1 MGLAVSFG
9 LCSATTVADGYGHET
24 ADTSVVGETRS
35 ALQVSAHS
43 GVLTALNQAPL
54 GIAIFDREMR
64 YLAASS
70 RFLTEQGLPG
80 DLPLVG
86 RLHYDVFPE
95 IPQRWRDIHAHAL
108 AAGVELSHDA
118 DPFERADGHV
128 DWIRW
133 SLKPWRTDDGK
144 IGGLV
149 LYTEFVTPSV
159 EARARLEAAE
169 ARYRAVFDQAAMGVA
184 RVSPD
189 GTFLEVNDRFCSML
203 RYSRDELK
211 DLTFQQITHP
221 DDLNSNVVLAD
232 ALLAGAIETYSM
244 EKRYLTKHG
253 EVVWNNLTVALVR
266 KSSGEPDYF
275 ISIIDDIGA
284 RKRAEAEQKRYQG
297 QLRLMI
303 NELNHRV
310 KNTLATVQSMAS
322 QTLRSESDPDVVYE
336 KLEARLLGLSQAH
349 DVLTRER
356 WHGAELQD
364 VADRA
369 LGPFLGAT
377 PGQIIIQGPPAW
389 LQPGAALSMALIF
402 HELATNAVKYGALS
416 VEGGRVDLSWTLAGP
431 DLTITWAE
439 SGGPPVSPPTRK
451 GFGTRLIERGLR
463 GELRGAATMAYQPGG
478 LICTMRAQ
486 LSERSDPLSQFENV

>member
-1 MGLAVSFG
+1 M
-9 LCSATTVADGYGHET
+9 SA
-24 ADTSVVGETRS
+24 
-35 ALQVSAHS
+35 
-43 GVLTALNQAPL
+43 GVLTALSQAPL

-70 RFLTEQGLPG
+70 RYLTEQGLPG

-86 RLHYDVFPE
+86 RRHYDVFPD
-95 IPQRWRDIHAHAL
+95 IPQRWREIHTRAL
-108 AAGVELSHDA
+108 MEGAELSHDA

-133 SLKPWRTDDGK
+133 SLKPWRTDDGE

-184 RVSPD
+184 RVMPD
-189 GTFLEVNDRFCSML
+189 GRFLEVNDRFCAML

-211 DLTFQQITHP
+211 DMTFQQITHP
-221 DDLNSNVVLAD
+221 DDLNSNIALTA
-232 ALLAGAIETYSM
+232 ALLAGSIETYSM
-244 EKRYLTKHG
+244 EKRYLTKDG

-266 KSSGEPDYF
+266 TSAGEPDYF

-284 RKRAEAEQKRYQG
+284 RKQAEAEQKRYQD

-322 QTLRSESDPDVVYE
+322 QTLRGESDPRVVYE
-336 KLEARLLGLSQAH
+336 KLEARLMGLSQAH

-369 LGPFLGAT
+369 LGPFLGST
-377 PGQIIIQGPPAW
+377 PGQIVLQGPSAW

-416 VEGGRVDLSWTLAGP
+416 VEGGRVDLTWTLDGA
-431 DLTITWAE
+431 DLALTWAE
-439 SGGPPVSPPTRK
+439 HGGPPVSPPTRK

-463 GELRGAATMAYQPGG
+463 GDLRGTARMSYEPGG
-478 LICTMRAQ
+478 LVCTMRAR
-486 LSERSDPLSQFENV
+486 LAGRSDPPSLFEGA

>member
-1 MGLAVSFG
+1 MQRPSSLAAVG
-9 LCSATTVADGYGHET
+9 RQTPG
-24 ADTSVVGETRS
+24 VVDEART

-43 GVLTALNQAPL
+43 GVLTALSQAPL

-86 RLHYDVFPE
+86 RHHYEVFPD
-95 IPQRWRDIHAHAL
+95 IPERWREIHRRAL
-108 AAGVELSHDA
+108 AEGLELSHEA
-118 DPFERADGHV
+118 DPFERSNGRV

-133 SLKPWRTDDGK
+133 SLKPWRDDDGE

-149 LYTEFVTPSV
+149 LYTEFVTPAV

-184 RVSPD
+184 RVAPD
-189 GTFLEVNDRFCSML
+189 GRLLEMNDRFCAML
-203 RYSRDELK
+203 GYDRDELTGM
-211 DLTFQQITHP
+211 DFQQITHP
-221 DDLNSNVVLAD
+221 DDLASNITLTD
-232 ALLAGAIETYSM
+232 ALLAGSIETYSM
-244 EKRYLTKHG
+244 EKRYIAKG
-253 EVVWNNLTVALVR
+253 GQVVWNNLTVALVR
-266 KSSGEPDYF
+266 NTAGEPDYF

-284 RKRAEAEQKRYQG
+284 RKQAEAEQKRYQG

-322 QTLRSESDPDVVYE
+322 QTLRGESDPEIVYE

-349 DVLTRER
+349 DVLTREH
-356 WHGAELQD
+356 WHGAELRD
-364 VADRA
+364 LAERA
-369 LGPFLGAT
+369 LGPFLDAT
-377 PGQIIIQGPPAW
+377 ADQITLRGPAAW
-389 LQPGAALSMALIF
+389 LQPGAALSMALIL

-416 VEGGRVDLSWTLAGP
+416 VVEGKVDMTWTLEGQQLQVIWTERDGP
-431 DLTITWAE
+431 RVK
-439 SGGPPVSPPTRK
+439 PPRRK

-463 GELRGAATMAYQPGG
+463 GELRGAVTMSYERSG
-478 LICTMRAQ
+478 LVCTMQAQ
-486 LSERSDPLSQFENV
+486 LAERTDQLSLFEGA